1 MCDIILFVCFLQSM
15 GILSIL
21 EEECM
26 FPKATDVSFK
36 TKLYDNHVGKSPNF
50 IKPRNDK
57 KRKYETHFE
66 LMHYAGVVSAPV
78 CLFETFAPFLTVK
91 TCSLHDT

>member
-1 MCDIILFVCFLQSM
+1 
-15 GILSIL
+15 
-21 EEECM
+21 M
-26 FPKATDVSFK
+26 FEKATAVSFK